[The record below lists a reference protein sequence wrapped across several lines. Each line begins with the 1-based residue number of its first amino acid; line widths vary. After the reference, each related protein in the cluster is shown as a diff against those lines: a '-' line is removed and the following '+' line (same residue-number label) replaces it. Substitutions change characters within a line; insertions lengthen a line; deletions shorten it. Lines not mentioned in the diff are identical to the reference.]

1 MLQYR
6 RNRCLVALGVAFL
19 VSVEPARAQEID
31 ANLVGRVVDDG
42 GVLPGV
48 TVTATSPA
56 LQVPQVTTVT
66 NTSGDY
72 RLSPLP
78 IGTYEVTY
86 ELPGFSTARR
96 DGIRLTVGFT
106 ARVDV
111 QLRVGGVQE
120 TITVSGAAPVVDVT
134 ATSSTNTFTRE
145 ALELIPTSRSDVIS
159 LLAQTPGVRGN
170 VDIGEVNLPRRR
182 NSVSSVSSA
191 STTTRSR
198 AC

>member
-6 RNRCLVALGVAFL
+6 RNRCLGALGVAFL

-86 ELPGFSTARR
+86 ELPGFSTADDRR
-96 DGIRLTVGFT
+96 Y
-106 ARVDV
+106 
-111 QLRVGGVQE
+111 
-120 TITVSGAAPVVDVT
+120 
-134 ATSSTNTFTRE
+134 
-145 ALELIPTSRSDVIS
+145 
-159 LLAQTPGVRGN
+159 
-170 VDIGEVNLPRRR
+170 
-182 NSVSSVSSA
+182 
-191 STTTRSR
+191 
-198 AC
+198 